1 VTTATILLENVW
13 VEYAIYGLANRSLKK
28 TLVDVASRG
37 RLAREV
43 QQELSRVVALKGIS
57 LRVNDGDRLGVVGAN
72 GAGKTT
78 LLRVMAGALKP
89 ARGRIL
95 KPARGR
101 IRRVG
106 FTSSLFDVSLGMN
119 SEANGWDNIILR
131 GLYLGLTLPEI
142 RALADE
148 IAEFS
153 GLTEEQLACPVR
165 LTEEQLACPVRT
177 YSSGMQVRL
186 AFSIST
192 AVRPDILLLDEW
204 ISAGDAAFVEK
215 AKQRMNDLVDQSRIL
230 IFATHYDW
238 LLTGT
243 CNRAICLEDGQ
254 IVADGPV
261 ADTLAFYHGN
271 QPAAA

>member
-89 ARGRIL
+89 ARGRI
-95 KPARGR
+95 
-101 IRRVG
+101 RRVG

-153 GLTEEQLACPVR
+153 G

>member
-1 VTTATILLENVW
+1 MATSTILLENVW

-28 TLVDVASRG
+28 TLVGLVSRG

-43 QQELSRVVALKGIS
+43 NEELARVVALKGIS
-57 LRVNDGDRLGVVGAN
+57 LRVDDGDRLGIVGAN

-89 ARGRIL
+89 ARGW
-95 KPARGR
+95 

-119 SEANGWDNIILR
+119 SEASGWDNIILR
-131 GLYLGLTLPEI
+131 GLYLGLTLLEI
-142 RALADE
+142 RALVDE
-148 IAEFS
+148 IADFS
-153 GLTEEQLACPVR
+153 GLTPEQLAR
-165 LTEEQLACPVRT
+165 PVRT
-177 YSSGMQVRL
+177 YSSGMQVKL

-204 ISAGDAAFVEK
+204 ISAGDTAFVEK
-215 AKQRMNDLVDQSRIL
+215 ARQRMNELVDQSRIL
-230 IFATHYDW
+230 VFATHYDW
-238 LLTGT
+238 LLAGT
-243 CNRAICLEDGQ
+243 CNRAICLQDGS

-271 QPAAA
+271 QASVG